1 MSARE
6 ICEMARPPD
15 AAPVKLRQTPSWLLR
30 LVGLFQPAAGEL
42 VEMRYMFDEAFVTDH
57 TKFDQA
63 VGTQVSGWDKAVAE
77 TVNWWQKQTMT

>member
-6 ICEMARPPD
+6 ICEIAQAPD
-15 AAPVKLRQTPSWLLR
+15 AVPVKLRQTPSWLLR
-30 LVGLFQPAAGEL
+30 LVGLYQLAAGEL